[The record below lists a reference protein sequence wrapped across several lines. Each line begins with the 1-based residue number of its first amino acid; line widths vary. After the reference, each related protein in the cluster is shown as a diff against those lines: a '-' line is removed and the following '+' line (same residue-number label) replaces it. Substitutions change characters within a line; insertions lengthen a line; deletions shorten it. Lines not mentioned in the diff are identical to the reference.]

1 LGKKRKNK
9 NFGGLGPFH
18 FRMLIGTDGRTDG
31 RTDWRRVYKTLQ
43 PVIITSIHWRN
54 RQVATLCV
62 LQVYFWSTHPPCY

>member
-1 LGKKRKNK
+1 LGKKRKKK

-31 RTDWRRVYKTLQ
+31 LTEGLQNSIQ
-43 PVIITSIHWRN
+43 PVIITFIHWRN